1 MNILYIIAGETTHYV
16 LVKDLSRLVSRQF
29 NNDCHKKYFCEF
41 CLHSYTS
48 AEVMKNHVE
57 RCKLHRAQRI
67 KLPEADKK
75 KGLNKIKFTKTENQ
89 LGLPF
94 IIYAH
99 FESVLRKQD
108 FCEPWSSK
116 SFTTQYQHHVP
127 YGSCEIQ

>member
-1 MNILYIIAGETTHYV
+1 
-16 LVKDLSRLVSRQF
+16 
-29 NNDCHKKYFCEF
+29 
-41 CLHSYTS
+41 
-48 AEVMKNHVE
+48 MKNPVE
-57 RCKLHRAQRI
+57 RCKLHGAQRI

-75 KGLNKIKFTKTENQ
+75 KRLNKIKFTKTENR

-94 IIYAH
+94 ITYAH

-116 SFTTQYQHHVP
+116 PFITQYQHHVP